1 MVPFASQLC
10 FFSFPSHL
18 LPFFHFHKDI
28 CILVMLLPFSLP
40 VQLWFFF
47 PECIAFNLLLC
58 FLFFQLS
65 WQYLKPVSP
74 TLKSYHTLLLF
85 ADFGAWSWGCF
96 YTYRYHPLGNA
107 AHPRAL
113 EKHHLTF
120 LLCSFTHAGEFRHF
134 CYMLE
139 HLARINNYFILF
151 TFSGSLFLNSVI
163 VIALFLI
170 AT

>member
-28 CILVMLLPFSLP
+28 CILVMFLPFSLP
-40 VQLWFFF
+40 VKLCFFF
-47 PECIAFNLLLC
+47 SWVHCIQSFALFSVLPALLTVPEACISHSEFLPYSTSLCRLWCMKLRLLL
-58 FLFFQLS
+58 
-65 WQYLKPVSP
+65 
-74 TLKSYHTLLLF
+74 
-85 ADFGAWSWGCF
+85 
-96 YTYRYHPLGNA
+96 YRYHPLGDA

>member
-1 MVPFASQLC
+1 MLFLISISFAPIFPFSQGYLYPCYVPALFTPCSALFF
-10 FFSFPSHL
+10 FFSWVHCIQSFALFSVLPALLTVPEACISHSEI
-18 LPFFHFHKDI
+18 LPYST
-28 CILVMLLPFSLP
+28 SLCR
-40 VQLWFFF
+40 LW
-47 PECIAFNLLLC
+47 CMKLRLLL
-58 FLFFQLS
+58 
-65 WQYLKPVSP
+65 
-74 TLKSYHTLLLF
+74 
-85 ADFGAWSWGCF
+85 
-96 YTYRYHPLGNA
+96 YRCHPLGVA

>member
-1 MVPFASQLC
+1 MLFLISISFAPI
-10 FFSFPSHL
+10 F
-18 LPFFHFHKDI
+18 
-28 CILVMLLPFSLP
+28 PFSQGYLYP
-40 VQLWFFF
+40 CYVPALFTPCSALVFF

-96 YTYRYHPLGNA
+96 YTYRYHPLGDA

>member
-28 CILVMLLPFSLP
+28 CILVMFLPFSLP

-47 PECIAFNLLLC
+47 SWVHCIQSFALFSVLPALLTVPEACISHSEILPYSTSLCRLWCMKLRLLL
-58 FLFFQLS
+58 
-65 WQYLKPVSP
+65 
-74 TLKSYHTLLLF
+74 
-85 ADFGAWSWGCF
+85 
-96 YTYRYHPLGNA
+96 YRCHPLGVA

>member
-1 MVPFASQLC
+1 MLFLISISFASIFPFSQGYLYPC
-10 FFSFPSHL
+10 YVPALFTPCSALFFFSWVHCIQSFALFSVLPALLTVPEACISHSEI
-18 LPFFHFHKDI
+18 LPYST
-28 CILVMLLPFSLP
+28 SLCR
-40 VQLWFFF
+40 LW
-47 PECIAFNLLLC
+47 CMKLRLLL
-58 FLFFQLS
+58 
-65 WQYLKPVSP
+65 
-74 TLKSYHTLLLF
+74 
-85 ADFGAWSWGCF
+85 
-96 YTYRYHPLGNA
+96 YRCHPLDDA